1 MHTVKFDPERTQ
13 REIDVLSRAP
23 FRRLLARIMAHAPSD
38 EALETIAERNPD
50 RWAQTATQIARLG
63 GYNERLEVEGSLNVS
78 IQELSDSELTAQL
91 AALVRTL
98 DMQSS
103 DTKLLALDIARDE
116 ADEGSL

>member
-1 MHTVKFDPERTQ
+1 MAASVYFDSERTQ

-78 IQELSDSELTAQL
+78 IQELSDSELVAQL
-91 AALVRTL
+91 AVLVRTL
-98 DMQSS
+98 DMQTS
-103 DTKLLALDIARDE
+103 DIEPLRLGVADDE
-116 ADEGSL
+116 PVEG